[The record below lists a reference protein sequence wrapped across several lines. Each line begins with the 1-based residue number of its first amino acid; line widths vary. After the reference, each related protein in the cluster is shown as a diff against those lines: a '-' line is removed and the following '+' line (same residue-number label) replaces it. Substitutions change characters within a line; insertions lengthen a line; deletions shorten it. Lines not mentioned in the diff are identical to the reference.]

1 MRAPITGRH
10 RLFRTWMRCLMG
22 SYDPWR
28 LFRDPDDPEL
38 DDERDIDAE
47 IDRIREER
55 AFGET

>member
-1 MRAPITGRH
+1 MRAPITVHH
-10 RLFRTWMRCLMG
+10 RSPRTWTRCLM

-55 AFGET
+55 AFGEA

>member
-1 MRAPITGRH
+1 
-10 RLFRTWMRCLMG
+10 MG
-22 SYDPWR
+22 TYDPWR

>member
-1 MRAPITGRH
+1 
-10 RLFRTWMRCLMG
+10 MG

-28 LFRDPDDPEL
+28 LFRDPDDPDS

-55 AFGET
+55 AHDV